1 MDTIDT
7 IDSITSITSTAG
19 ETVRTGRMFFVR
31 DGGNRQQE
39 GIVVGAN
46 DALIVVEF
54 DDADVLPTV
63 GDEVH
68 FAVNGRLLNTVVQR
82 VDGTMVS
89 IVRPHGVE
97 LRDVPA
103 TLPARAGFGTTW
115 YSANGTTLSAWVLE
129 MSARGARILAVRD
142 EGLRTGHKVT
152 IDLDGRRVRCT
163 IDGVTAHR
171 HPEHAIYELN
181 FSLVDA
187 SSAPPVARLIS
198 ALRSVTTGSMGRPVL
213 AFA

>member
-1 MDTIDT
+1 MDTID
-7 IDSITSITSTAG
+7 SNAS
-19 ETVRTGRMFFVR
+19 ETTRTGRMFFVR
-31 DGGNRQQE
+31 DGGSRQQE

-54 DDADVLPTV
+54 DDPDVLPAL

-82 VDGTMVS
+82 VDGTLVS

-103 TLPARAGFGTTW
+103 TLPARAGFATTW
-115 YSANGTTLSAWVLE
+115 RSARGASLSAWVLE
-129 MSARGARILAVRD
+129 MSVRGARLLAVRD
-142 EGLRTGHKVT
+142 EGLRTGEKVT
-152 IDLDGRRVRCT
+152 IDLDGRMVRCT

-171 HPEHAIYELN
+171 HPEHAIYELS
-181 FSLVDA
+181 FSLADA
-187 SSAPPVARLIS
+187 SSAPPVARLIN
-198 ALRSVTTGSMGRPVL
+198 ALRSVSTGSMVRPVH
-213 AFA
+213 AYA

>member
-1 MDTIDT
+1 MDSMDTIDSTDVTDSGT
-7 IDSITSITSTAG
+7 I
-19 ETVRTGRMFFVR
+19 RTGRMFFVR

-54 DDADVLPTV
+54 DDADVLPQL

-115 YSANGTTLSAWVLE
+115 HSANGDTLSAWVLE
-129 MSARGARILAVRD
+129 MSVRGARILAVRD
-142 EGLRTGHKVT
+142 EGLRTGEKVT
-152 IDLDGRRVRCT
+152 IDLDGRKVRCT
-163 IDGVTAHR
+163 IDGLTAHR
-171 HPEHAIYELN
+171 HPEHAIYELS
-181 FSLVDA
+181 FSLADA
-187 SSAPPVARLIS
+187 SSAPPVARLIT
-198 ALRSVTTGSMGRPVL
+198 ALRSVTTGSMVRPVH
-213 AFA
+213 AYV

>member
-1 MDTIDT
+1 MDTIDNNISDTSDT
-7 IDSITSITSTAG
+7 I
-19 ETVRTGRMFFVR
+19 RTGRMFFVR

-54 DDADVLPTV
+54 DDAEVLPEL

-115 YSANGTTLSAWVLE
+115 YSTDGATLSAWVLE
-129 MSARGARILAVRD
+129 MSVRGARILAVRD
-142 EGLRTGHKVT
+142 EGLRTGQKVT
-152 IDLDGRRVRCT
+152 IDLDGRKVRCT
-163 IDGVTAHR
+163 IDGVAAHR

-187 SSAPPVARLIS
+187 SSAPPVARLLN
-198 ALRSVTTGSMGRPVL
+198 ALRSVTTGSMVRPVH